1 MIRKRITTILIA
13 IILVILLGTTNVN
26 ATLKLNNLDFDVSI
40 NDDGS
45 MDVIETWDIYIS
57 ETNTL
62 YKTIDIDKSK
72 YDSITNFS
80 VREITSRKNNYFTES
95 YTWKY
100 HLPKDYYFG
109 GINNNGKYEISWG
122 VNLDNSSATRR
133 YEIKYTVLGA
143 VHKYGDC
150 AELYWQFLGD
160 KFEIPAEKIT
170 GVIRLPGYIAN
181 KEDIKVWGHSEDLN
195 GEIRVADNNT
205 VKFDMIK
212 YKSKHF
218 VEVRIAMP
226 TYIFGNVDYTSYQD
240 RLDDI
245 IEEEAVWAEEANARR
260 ERKVNIAKIIIAV
273 EIGIL
278 FTIFTVMILKVP
290 KYMQKLKEV
299 KKLNPVRKLEYYR
312 DLPDETAT
320 PTEAMFLLTKY
331 VDTSKALSS
340 TLLNLAL
347 KKQIEFTQKEKN
359 INVMILNENIEQLEQ
374 DEQQV
379 MKLLFKVK
387 EDAKTDVFTM
397 KQLEKYVQKH
407 PTSITTIEKT
417 FTKSAKENAE
427 KKKKFNKEIEKK
439 GINYQVKTILY
450 ILFMSIL
457 KLTAIVTVI
466 II

>member
-226 TYIFGNVDYTSYQD
+226 RY
-240 RLDDI
+240 
-245 IEEEAVWAEEANARR
+245 
-260 ERKVNIAKIIIAV
+260 
-273 EIGIL
+273 
-278 FTIFTVMILKVP
+278 
-290 KYMQKLKEV
+290 
-299 KKLNPVRKLEYYR
+299 
-312 DLPDETAT
+312 
-320 PTEAMFLLTKY
+320 
-331 VDTSKALSS
+331 
-340 TLLNLAL
+340 
-347 KKQIEFTQKEKN
+347 
-359 INVMILNENIEQLEQ
+359 
-374 DEQQV
+374 
-379 MKLLFKVK
+379 
-387 EDAKTDVFTM
+387 
-397 KQLEKYVQKH
+397 
-407 PTSITTIEKT
+407 
-417 FTKSAKENAE
+417 
-427 KKKKFNKEIEKK
+427 
-439 GINYQVKTILY
+439 
-450 ILFMSIL
+450 
-457 KLTAIVTVI
+457 
-466 II
+466 